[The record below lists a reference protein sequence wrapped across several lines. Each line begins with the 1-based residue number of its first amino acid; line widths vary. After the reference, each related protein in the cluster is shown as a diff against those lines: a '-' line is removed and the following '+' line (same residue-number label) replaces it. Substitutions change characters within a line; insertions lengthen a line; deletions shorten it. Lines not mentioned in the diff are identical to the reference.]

1 MCLTKPGQPRQW
13 KQLRRQNWNNR
24 YQHFQIQP
32 IKCPVQNNEIS
43 NCLLAS
49 ASDVYATTPSVK
61 CQAQTGSTFMCLQL
75 LRNNYMLHSVY
86 FRSLVDL
93 ENKSCVRVPLVI
105 TLPECELNQLSRWS
119 KKALQIVCEQL
130 CFTCVQIEM
139 YELGNPGWKDPKGS
153 ENKLLAGNWKA
164 HYIQNDF

>member
-1 MCLTKPGQPRQW
+1 
-13 KQLRRQNWNNR
+13 
-24 YQHFQIQP
+24 
-32 IKCPVQNNEIS
+32 
-43 NCLLAS
+43 
-49 ASDVYATTPSVK
+49 
-61 CQAQTGSTFMCLQL
+61 
-75 LRNNYMLHSVY
+75 MLHSVY

-139 YELGNPGWKDPKGS
+139 YELGRDYF
-153 ENKLLAGNWKA
+153 
-164 HYIQNDF
+164 HVQNETRDERG